1 LSAWQCPQGGS
12 CLQGGSCHR
21 SFPCSCYRSCPC
33 PLMSVP
39 SVVCMA
45 GAWSEE
51 PLGGLKSW
59 PTSHDATPRSPNIC
73 GRHGIVSCAF
83 TAARGAMPLPALG
96 LKSP

>member
-1 LSAWQCPQGGS
+1 ML
-12 CLQGGSCHR
+12 LI
-21 SFPCSCYRSCPC
+21 
-33 PLMSVP
+33 MSVP
-39 SVVCMA
+39 GLVNMAVPSGRLMPSGRIMSQIMFVLSLVCMA

-59 PTSHDATPRSPNIC
+59 PTSHDATPPSPNIC

-96 LKSP
+96 LKNPKAA